1 MLGLLVFPLRFA
13 LIVLFLSFQALAS
26 NPCVNTGERFTFGDE
41 PLASKLYQAAKNTE
55 LGAWKDGEF
64 WQERFYYLGSVVAG
78 SEELYVT
85 YIDTSW
91 GASSCRGTWRLIF
104 FTKDFKQYAQYY
116 SIAKPKVVG
125 NSLDFPE
132 GEREKTKIDISHG
145 LPEFMNDG
153 NDYFP
158 IRKKQP

>member
-1 MLGLLVFPLRFA
+1 MLGLLEFPLRFA

-91 GASSCRGTWRLIF
+91 GHRVAGALG
-104 FTKDFKQYAQYY
+104 
-116 SIAKPKVVG
+116 V
-125 NSLDFPE
+125 
-132 GEREKTKIDISHG
+132 
-145 LPEFMNDG
+145 
-153 NDYFP
+153 
-158 IRKKQP
+158 